1 MAQFSVRGACGFVLA
16 DKPEITRRKAATEF
30 RIERRRKNK
39 KRCAVHSRRVE
50 SSPLG
55 VLNPNADVRIAR
67 F

>member
-1 MAQFSVRGACGFVLA
+1 MNGIYFRIA
-16 DKPEITRRKAATEF
+16 DHPETTRRKAATES

-39 KRCAVHSRRVE
+39 KRCEVYSRRIE